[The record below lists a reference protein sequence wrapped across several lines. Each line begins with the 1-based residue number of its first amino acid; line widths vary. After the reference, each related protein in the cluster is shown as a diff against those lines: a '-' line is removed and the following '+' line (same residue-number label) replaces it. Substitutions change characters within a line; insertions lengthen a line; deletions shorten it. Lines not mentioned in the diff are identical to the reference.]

1 MRVRSV
7 VRRCWS
13 VTHIHATT
21 TATATMRGLEDERYY
36 SDSAGADGGGDSSA
50 GSSSVSLGA
59 PWGSPAILHLRSE
72 LSITMSSSV
81 LLSSSENSG

>member
-13 VTHIHATT
+13 VTHIHT
-21 TATATMRGLEDERYY
+21 RLEDECYY
-36 SDSAGADGGGDSSA
+36 SDGAGAGASSSA
-50 GSSSVSLGA
+50 GSSATSVA
-59 PWGSPAILHLRSE
+59 WESPAILHLRSE

>member
-13 VTHIHATT
+13 VTHIHT
-21 TATATMRGLEDERYY
+21 RLEDERYY
-36 SDSAGADGGGDSSA
+36 SDCAGAGAGAGSSA
-50 GSSSVSLGA
+50 GSTASVA
-59 PWGSPAILHLRSE
+59 WESPAILHVRSE

>member
-13 VTHIHATT
+13 VTHIHT
-21 TATATMRGLEDERYY
+21 RLEDERYY
-36 SDSAGADGGGDSSA
+36 SDGAGAGAGASSSA
-50 GSSSVSLGA
+50 GSSATSVA
-59 PWGSPAILHLRSE
+59 WESPAILHLRSE